1 MMRSFIKNI
10 VLLIIVFTASVGG
23 QNLYAEN
30 DKATEKQQEAILKKA
45 DNCYKIQSYSLAA
58 TYYEIYLVNDENSN
72 ITLVKLADCYWRMRK
87 YDDALRVYKLLYPSV
102 TENATKQ
109 QQLRIGELYAR
120 FNQYE
125 EAAKWMKNI
134 KGYQPKAEA
143 YIDKSKL
150 NEMRKDSASW
160 QLGFLNINT
169 AHREFS
175 PFIVGDELFF
185 SSNKP
190 LSKKSKASEWDGDN
204 YTRLWKVPIASLH
217 NMTEDQIKATQPP
230 VTSNKPKKTGTKT
243 LAGVYEGA
251 DTKPYNTENR
261 TKNDQQYVKEKNST
275 AASLVDGLNGIKYN
289 AGAISMDNKSHF
301 YFSAN
306 YPKAEDGVNRIRL
319 MEGIYT
325 SSGVTKKHALPFGNP
340 KSYSVMHP
348 AVNQDGTILVFS
360 SDKPDGKGGC
370 DLYYSKRSNVN
381 QPWGDLLTFKAKIN
395 TLGNEVFPSITP
407 DNILYYSSDLP
418 PGLGGLD
425 IYRIPLKDAIDGTGE
440 AEHLS
445 YPVNSSADD
454 FGWTQDSTGTKGY
467 FASDRRNSN
476 DNLYSFYYK
485 VDGVT
490 VNEVDTKGNKTVVVA
505 IKKSYIEGFVL
516 DKVTLKPIKGATVFL
531 LNKIDGK
538 VTIAKTDESGKYN
551 FIAPSGN
558 DLVIKAISNG
568 YMNDCYALDATVI
581 LQKEDQVKKVPQDLL
596 LGKYIIGKK
605 WKLNNIHY
613 DFNKFEIRPDARPI
627 LDSLVEILKTYPITA
642 ELGSHT
648 DSRGSFGYNE
658 KLSQRRADAAVAYL
672 VEHGIDKSRISA
684 KGYGETQLLNKCA
697 DGVRCTP
704 AEHQANRRTEVKVT
718 GYVLPST
725 DSVLVNP
732 DNYSAGEEIDKSEL
746 PKNFFEICNEGL
758 SQKLIDPTKPTEP
771 PSGLL
776 VQTASQSNA
785 SSRTSIHQPPGS
797 KEYITS
803 ETIAPGGRLALL
815 SLKYF
820 GNRDFWCYIFQA
832 NKDVIRYPSNVPVG
846 TIIKIPKLDPSLVD
860 ANNPEAIR
868 KARELDD
875 QYLGN

>member
-1 MMRSFIKNI
+1 MKRSFVKNI
-10 VLLIIVFTASVGG
+10 ILLILIIAATFGG
-23 QNLYAEN
+23 PALRAN
-30 DKATEKQQEAILKKA
+30 DRATEKQQEAVLKKA

-72 ITLVKLADCYWRMRK
+72 VTLVKLADCYWRMRE
-87 YDDALRVYKLLYPSV
+87 YNEALRVYKLLYPAV

-120 FNQYE
+120 FGQYE
-125 EAAKWMKNI
+125 EASKWLKNV
-134 KGYQPKAEA
+134 KGYQPKAET
-143 YIDKSKL
+143 YNDKTKL
-150 NEMRKDSASW
+150 EEMKKDSANW
-160 QLGFLNINT
+160 KLGFLDVNT
-169 AHREFS
+169 VHREFS
-175 PFIVGDELFF
+175 PFIAGDELFF

-190 LSKKSKASEWDGDN
+190 LNKKTKASGWDGDN

-217 NMTEDQIKATQPP
+217 NMTEDQIKATQPLKT
-230 VTSNKPKKTGTKT
+230 VSKSKKSGSKT

-251 DTKPYNTENR
+251 DTKPHNSDAGNQ
-261 TKNDQQYVKEKNST
+261 NDQRYVSEKNST
-275 AASLVDGLNGIKYN
+275 AATLVDGLNGIKYN
-289 AGAISMDNKSHF
+289 AGAISMDKKSHF

-306 YPKAEDGVNRIRL
+306 YPKSENGINRIRL

-325 SSGVTKKHALPFGNP
+325 SSGITKKHALPFGNP

-360 SDKPDGKGGC
+360 SDKPEGKGGC
-370 DLYYSKRSNVN
+370 DLYYAKRSDVN
-381 QPWGDLLTFKAKIN
+381 QPWGELLTFKAKIN
-395 TLGNEVFPSITP
+395 TLGNEVFPSITQ

-440 AEHLS
+440 TEHLS
-445 YPVNSSADD
+445 YPINSSADD

-490 VNEVDTKGNKTVVVA
+490 VNEVGEKGNKSVAA
-505 IKKSYIEGFVL
+505 IKKSYIEGYVL

-558 DLVIKAISNG
+558 DLVIKAIDNG

-581 LQKEDQVKKVPQDLL
+581 LQKDDQVKKVPQDLL

-648 DSRGSFGYNE
+648 DSRGSFGYNQ
-658 KLSQRRADAAVAYL
+658 KLSQHRADAAVAYL

-758 SQKLIDPTKPTEP
+758 SQKLIDPTKPTE
-771 PSGLL
+771 SDKNSKIKSTNQVALSNKQSTA
-776 VQTASQSNA
+776 QT
-785 SSRTSIHQPPGS
+785 PGD
-797 KEYITS
+797 KEYIAY

-815 SLKYF
+815 ARQYF
-820 GNRDFWCYIFQA
+820 GSRDFWCYIYQA

-846 TIIKIPKLDPSLVD
+846 TVIKIPKLDPSLID
-860 ANNPEAIR
+860 GNNPECIR

-875 QYLGN
+875 LYLGN